1 MPAKEIRFEGYSEE
15 EILHLP
21 EETVDGLVLIGQSI
35 VFRSGTA
42 VILGSFRITAG
53 RLVLELAQI
62 DGGGEGVLISL
73 GSLARRFAKLRGLA
87 GVEWIV
93 HAVHCA
99 EPNLKLRRM
108 LERRG
113 FVIEAIPEI
122 GEAYHLIDSL
132 GG

>member
-1 MPAKEIRFEGYSEE
+1 MPAKEIRFEGYFEE

-21 EETVDGLVLIGQSI
+21 EETIDGLVLIGQPI
-35 VFRSGTA
+35 VFRTGTA
-42 VILGSFRITAG
+42 VILGSFRINAG

-73 GSLARRFAKLRGLA
+73 GSLARRFARVRGLHA
-87 GVEWIV
+87 VEWIV

-113 FVIEAIPEI
+113 FVIETIPEI

-132 GG
+132 TA